1 MGECARRVVSSHP
14 RELELWSLCSSR
26 SNPSLLSQHGPL
38 HGPQQGKHTFLMMP
52 CSCVDG
58 WRGDDRA
65 FGVQVT
71 TTSRPQLRPARLTC
85 RASKLAGVEMAPA
98 DPILGVSEAFK
109 KDDSPDKLNLG
120 VGAYRTDE
128 LQPYVRD

>member
-1 MGECARRVVSSHP
+1 MFYCRQQCTPDAARHDTKRGRVLQIASSGRP
-14 RELELWSLCSSR
+14 
-26 SNPSLLSQHGPL
+26 
-38 HGPQQGKHTFLMMP
+38 
-52 CSCVDG
+52 V
-58 WRGDDRA
+58 RA
-65 FGVQVT
+65 
-71 TTSRPQLRPARLTC
+71 ARTTC

-128 LQPYVRD
+128 LQPCVPH